1 MEEKFLLS
9 VFHPDEAKS
18 YLFETYIDLKKWRKK
33 EKTYRSK

>member
-18 YLFETYIDLKKWRKK
+18 YLFETYIDLKDIGKIKI
-33 EKTYRSK
+33 